1 MQIDRDR
8 LSSAYSVEKLRISGS
23 ENFSRNFLR
32 PGPQASDQLS
42 GSELRQERI
51 SLVLH
56 HPLVSSLRKRAEI
69 ANEKLAILKTEF
81 FNSIGRFGSF
91 AAAFVAPLERPL
103 RMKADV
109 QK

>member
-1 MQIDRDR
+1 M
-8 LSSAYSVEKLRISGS
+8 AYSVEKLRISGS
-23 ENFSRNFLR
+23 GNFSRNFLR

-81 FNSIGRFGSF
+81 FNRIGHKPPF
-91 AAAFVAPLERPL
+91 AAKIVVASSPRSSPIDTDQY
-103 RMKADV
+103 RHSGDT
-109 QK
+109 Q